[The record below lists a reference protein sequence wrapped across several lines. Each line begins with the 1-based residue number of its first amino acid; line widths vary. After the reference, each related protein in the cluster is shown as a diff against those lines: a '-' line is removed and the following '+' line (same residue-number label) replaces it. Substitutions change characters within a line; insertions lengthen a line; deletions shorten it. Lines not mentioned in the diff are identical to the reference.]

1 MAVLEDA
8 KVWEGTWEEIAA
20 HAEEFKGRRVQLMVF
35 TANGTA
41 NAMPFVEKPQ
51 TLDKWLEGYIG
62 VIDGPETDISSRA
75 KEHWGEYV

>member
-35 TANGTA
+35 NGAHSKNGTA
-41 NAMPFVEKPQ
+41 HAAPLEEQPQ
-51 TLDKWLEGYIG
+51 TLDKG
-62 VIDGPETDISSRA
+62 
-75 KEHWGEYV
+75 